1 MTVIEYLSR
10 PQKLRKQIARKLVR
24 VESLRWFASRLT
36 PTVREVEVKSTPD
49 PARMQAFL
57 SEAAD
62 EEQAVLRMRKELD
75 RVLDETAL
83 YISYIPD
90 SRIVRVME
98 LRYLEGL
105 DWQEIALEMDYFI
118 SSVYRVHRKALAM
131 LPPPPEVPEGSLV

>member
-1 MTVIEYLSR
+1 M
-10 PQKLRKQIARKLVR
+10 R
-24 VESLRWFASRLT
+24 VESLRWFAARLT

-105 DWQEIALEMDYFI
+105 DWQEIALEMDSLI